1 MKVNAISALLLLF
14 VASANGQQCKDLGII
29 TSDDCASECKGLAN
43 GKGSSSWSMK
53 YDSDGNLTKCEC
65 TTSNKG
71 SFTCTSERTPEPP
84 VNYTEG
90 CPRSIRTWDQ
100 CKSYCASLSGNYS
113 VSHRSRN
120 GRLTQ
125 CSCDYGPNRQN
136 SYTCYREHE
145 DVKSSLRSS

>member
-14 VASANGQQCKDLGII
+14 VASANGQQCKDLGIFD
-29 TSDDCASECKGLAN
+29 SDDCASECKGLAN
-43 GKGSSSWSMK
+43 GKGSSSWSMN

-84 VNYTEG
+84 VNTTEE
-90 CPRSIRTWDQ
+90 CSYIKTWDQ
-100 CKSYCASLSGNYS
+100 CKSYCKSLSGNYS

-120 GRLTQ
+120 GKLTQ

-136 SYTCYREHE
+136 NYTCTRER
-145 DVKSSLRSS
+145 SSLRSS